1 MRKNFRLNVVL
12 SAFWPVAL
20 VLVLLTSSAIA
31 APERTAP
38 ATEAAVKKAVESWL
52 KGRFTVDEVSKTPMP
67 GIVEVRIGTDI
78 LYADEKGRYALVEGQ
93 LINLKTGAN
102 ITANRMEEI
111 NKIEFSKLP
120 LDLAMKTVKGDGKR
134 IIAVFEDPYC
144 SFCKAYRKTLVE
156 LNNVTIYTFFLPI
169 LRAESET
176 VARNAWCAKSR
187 EDAWNDWMLMGK
199 EPAVA
204 ESGCGY
210 SAQKVRQLAQSIGVS
225 ATPTTFFA
233 DGRRMQGAIA
243 KDRLEQ
249 ALAASSVGK

>member
-1 MRKNFRLNVVL
+1 MCKNFRL
-12 SAFWPVAL
+12 SC
-20 VLVLLTSSAIA
+20 VLLTFLVAAIILIWPGDSVNA
-31 APERTAP
+31 APERAAP
-38 ATEAAVKKAVESWL
+38 ATETTVKKAVESWL
-52 KGRFTVDEVSKTPMP
+52 KGRFAVDEVSKTPMP

-78 LYADEKGRYALVEGQ
+78 LYADEKGRFALVEGQ

-111 NKIEFSKLP
+111 SKIEFSKLP

-134 IIAVFEDPYC
+134 VIAVFEDPYC
-144 SFCKAYRKTLVE
+144 SFCKAYRKTLVD

-176 VARNAWCAKSR
+176 VARNAWCAKNR
-187 EDAWNDWMLMGK
+187 EDVWNDWMLMGK
-199 EPAVA
+199 EPATA
-204 ESGCGY
+204 EAGCGY
-210 SAQKVRQLAQSIGVS
+210 SAQKVRQLAQSLGVS

-233 DGRRMQGAIA
+233 DGRRMQGAVA